1 MQSLGNLSVIS
12 AFTYENPKFKI
23 FGKVA
28 EFESEQYLE
37 RFFLN
42 AVLPE
47 IQLRPLASQHVCG
60 QGICDILALGQNN
73 QLVIIELKN
82 TKDTHVIEQLIR
94 YLDALAV
101 EKPFSDQVDYARP
114 IELYA
119 VCPDYADSL
128 EMTLKYHRLIFN
140 VLAYRVENEEQTHRF
155 HLWNW
160 LSNEAIAHI
169 EIPRI
174 QNSDTVVL
182 PDPPKA
188 FLKLLERCCD
198 RDRSQA
204 NLIRQQIYKFS
215 AQHNYKI
222 CERADG
228 QWVRF
233 ERNKQ
238 YPIAELGWDGQRREL
253 AIHLWLPFTTI
264 NGRSNMKRYPK
275 KYRRTSMMRIW
286 TDSNKV
292 QYLGYVHN
300 GRRRW
305 LIVTFQE
312 IKDEKF
318 PIPTKLNKW
327 LKYTGDYCRVSMGS
341 YWKGLAMP
349 FATYVE
355 TMNMPNLETSF
366 KEVVQL
372 ALDHSLK
379 RYSQQRNRKQSGA
392 NPSSE
397 LGSP

>member
-1 MQSLGNLSVIS
+1 MVSLPIY
-12 AFTYENPKFKI
+12 ANPRLRV
-23 FGKVA
+23 FGEVA
-28 EFESEQYLE
+28 EFETEQQLE
-37 RFFLN
+37 QFFLDT
-42 AVLPE
+42 VLPK
-47 IQLRPLASQHVCG
+47 IGLKPLASQYACA
-60 QGICDILALGQNN
+60 QGICDILALDPSN

-82 TKDTHVIEQLIR
+82 VKDTHVIEQITR
-94 YLDALAV
+94 YFDALIA
-101 EKPFSDQVDYARP
+101 ERPFDSQVDYTQP
-114 IELYA
+114 IELYT

-128 EMTLKYHRLIFN
+128 AMMLKYHRLNFN
-140 VLAYRVENEEQTHRF
+140 PLAYQIKNEQQLHRF
-155 HLWNW
+155 ELRNW
-160 LSNEAIAHI
+160 LTNEAIAQI

-174 QNSDTVVL
+174 QNSDTVTL

-198 RDRSQA
+198 RDRLQA
-204 NLIRQQIYKFS
+204 DLIRQQIYKFS
-215 AQHNYKI
+215 QHHNYKI

-228 QWVRF
+228 KWVRF

-238 YPIAELGWDGQRREL
+238 YPVAELGWDGQRKEL

-286 TDSNKV
+286 TDSNEV
-292 QYLGYVHN
+292 QHLGYVHN

-366 KEVVQL
+366 EEVVQL

-379 RYSQQRNRKQSGA
+379 RYSQQRHRKQPGA
-392 NPSSE
+392 VPSNE